1 MTGALEFSTVTV
13 PHKVVI
19 CNNSRYILPFL
30 HFMLILNRETVSCNQ
45 RKEARVIKSIKPVIV
60 IPEYNDLK
68 NILAL
73 KGVNLKV

>member
-45 RKEARVIKSIKPVIV
+45 RKGARVIKSIKPVIV
-60 IPEYNDLK
+60 IPVIQRSEKY
-68 NILAL
+68 ISTE
-73 KGVNLKV
+73 GG

>member
-30 HFMLILNRETVSCNQ
+30 YFMLILNRETVSCNQ
-45 RKEARVIKSIKPVIV
+45 RKETRVIKSIKPVIV
-60 IPEYNDLK
+60 IPVIQRSEKY
-68 NILAL
+68 ISTE
-73 KGVNLKV
+73 GG